1 MRVEAVGGDIACA
14 RWRAPAQ
21 KKSDRTNR
29 EIPSR
34 PSIERSPTRRL
45 ACCLVALFALTVVP
59 VLAEDQVGTLTVLRH
74 VRPSELAATP
84 FIRAVDPLAIFS
96 T

>member
-1 MRVEAVGGDIACA
+1 M
-14 RWRAPAQ
+14 
-21 KKSDRTNR
+21 
-29 EIPSR
+29 
-34 PSIERSPTRRL
+34 RRL